1 MSKWILVGAL
11 ALVLAA
17 VGCKGKKST
26 LEDQLQTKPDTT
38 AQQPAPYE
46 PPAQPDEAMRE
57 EQLRR
62 DAETALRPVYFGYN
76 LYDLGEEARNTL
88 AEVGQ
93 FMTKYP
99 DVKIQIEGHCDERGS
114 AEYNMALGQKRA
126 EEAKNYLVSYGI
138 SSSRLTTNSWGE
150 ERPAT
155 QGNDE
160 SAWAKNRR
168 GEFILQR

>member
-1 MSKWILVGAL
+1 M
-11 ALVLAA
+11 
-17 VGCKGKKST
+17 
-26 LEDQLQTKPDTT
+26 
-38 AQQPAPYE
+38 
-46 PPAQPDEAMRE
+46 
-57 EQLRR
+57 
-62 DAETALRPVYFGYN
+62 
-76 LYDLGEEARNTL
+76 
-88 AEVGQ
+88 
-93 FMTKYP
+93 
-99 DVKIQIEGHCDERGS
+99 IEGHCDERGS